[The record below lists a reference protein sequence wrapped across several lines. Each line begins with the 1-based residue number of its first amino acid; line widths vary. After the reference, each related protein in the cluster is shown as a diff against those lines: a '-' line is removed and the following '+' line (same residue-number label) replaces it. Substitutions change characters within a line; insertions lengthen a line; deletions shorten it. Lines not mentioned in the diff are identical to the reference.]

1 MLGSAAFW
9 IDATAQRTR
18 KQPSFAISKD
28 NKKGDHRGRPSSI
41 HYREIT
47 CKQLL
52 LAVEWELTFN
62 DTFEV
67 QDGAGG
73 VVVVQQRK
81 GLPIG
86 GHLSAAFVELVALR
100 REYECSWPP
109 ILLHCPTTR
118 YRDNFFVVVQHER
131 TESERHATAQALSLL
146 LSMPVMFER
155 GGQVARCLELRINW
169 MHADKVAATLAYRT
183 DADRQGESQDVRT
196 WPDWCDPR
204 APMVLQ
210 GLLRFGG
217 KAGHLFSCEHRWLSG
232 VASTSGSIFAGAQ
245 ISHKGLAA
253 AIRTAAHSPR
263 RTLCFVAPR
272 IAHSVALQLTI
283 HSSMKEKTRK
293 SFSGLKSCH
302 D

>member
-41 HYREIT
+41 HYWGIT

-62 DTFEV
+62 DMFEV

-155 GGQVARCLELRINW
+155 GG
-169 MHADKVAATLAYRT
+169 
-183 DADRQGESQDVRT
+183 
-196 WPDWCDPR
+196 
-204 APMVLQ
+204 
-210 GLLRFGG
+210 
-217 KAGHLFSCEHRWLSG
+217 
-232 VASTSGSIFAGAQ
+232 
-245 ISHKGLAA
+245 
-253 AIRTAAHSPR
+253 
-263 RTLCFVAPR
+263 
-272 IAHSVALQLTI
+272 
-283 HSSMKEKTRK
+283 
-293 SFSGLKSCH
+293 
-302 D
+302 